1 MIEAT
6 FKRQAT
12 GQIVSFELSGH
23 ANSGPY
29 GSDIVCAG
37 VSALAF
43 NTINSIDALAG
54 FTPIVEVDAV
64 DEGYLYLET
73 YDDITDEQSAK
84 SQLLLESLVLGLQ
97 GLQEEYSDF
106 ISLKTINN

>member
-54 FTPIVEVDAV
+54 FTPIVEVDVV

-97 GLQEEYSDF
+97 GLQEEYADF